1 MSQIRLFFYEDKN
14 IAKAIGDLLFE
25 RFDEGEFPVSVF
37 ETSEDTNIW
46 AISLYVEKEDAKRI
60 ENEVQEYLALC
71 GYPNTFEHEIIEETD
86 WVTKTLQDLAPVR
99 AGRFIVHGS
108 HDNDIPKSHEHS
120 IIIDAGQAFG
130 TGHHGT
136 TAGCLDMLGECL
148 KRQNYKN
155 ALDMGTGS
163 GVLAIALAK
172 ARPIN
177 ILASDIDPIA
187 TKTARDNTVIN
198 SVANQINCITAT
210 GFNHRGF
217 ADAAPFDLVI
227 ANILARPLQDL
238 AHPMSAY
245 LAPRATVILS
255 GLLPHQKSRI
265 CATYRLQGLRLEK
278 AHIRD
283 SWLTLVLTK

>member
-1 MSQIRLFFYEDKN
+1 MSQIRLFFTKDKDV
-14 IAKAIGDLLFE
+14 ARTIGDLIFE

-37 ETSEDTNIW
+37 ETCEESGTW
-46 AISLYVEKEDAKRI
+46 AVSIYVDKEDADRI
-60 ENEVQEYLALC
+60 GTEVQEYLASC
-71 GYPNTFEHEIIEETD
+71 GHPNTFEREIIEETD

-108 HDNDIPKSHEHS
+108 HDNDVPKPHEHS
-120 IIIDAGQAFG
+120 VIINAGQAFG

-148 KRQNYKN
+148 KRREYKN

-172 ARPIN
+172 ALPIN

-187 TKTARDNTVIN
+187 TTTARDNTIIN
-198 SVANQINCITAT
+198 GVANQINCITAT

-217 ADAAPFDLVI
+217 ADAGPFNLII

-245 LAPRATVILS
+245 LTPHATVILS
-255 GLLPHQKSRI
+255 GLLPHQKARI
-265 CATYRLQGLRLEK
+265 CATYRIQGLRLEK

-283 SWLTLVLTK
+283 GWLTLVLTK

>member
-1 MSQIRLFFYEDKN
+1 MSQIRLYFTEDKDV
-14 IAKAIGDLLFE
+14 ARTIGDLLFE

-37 ETSEDTNIW
+37 ETSEDSGTW
-46 AISLYVEKEDAKRI
+46 AISLYVEKEDADRI
-60 ENEVQEYLALC
+60 GTEVQEFLSLS
-71 GYPNTFEHEIIEETD
+71 GYPNTFEREIIEETD
-86 WVTKTLQDLAPVR
+86 WVTKTLQGLAPVR

-108 HDNDIPKSHEHS
+108 HDNDVPTSHEHS

-148 KRQNYKN
+148 KRRTYKN

-172 ARPIN
+172 ALPIKV
-177 ILASDIDPIA
+177 LASDIDPIA
-187 TKTARDNTVIN
+187 TITARDNTIIN
-198 SVANQINCITAT
+198 GVANQIKCITAT

-217 ADAAPFDLVI
+217 AGAGPFDLVI
-227 ANILARPLQDL
+227 ANILARPLQGL

-255 GLLPHQKSRI
+255 GLLPHQKARI
-265 CATYRLQGLRLEK
+265 CATYRLQGLKLEK

-283 SWLTLVLTK
+283 GWLTLVLTK

>member
-1 MSQIRLFFYEDKN
+1 MSQIRLFFSEDKDV
-14 IAKAIGDLLFE
+14 ARTIGDLLFE

-37 ETSEDTNIW
+37 ETNEDSGIW
-46 AISLYVEKEDAKRI
+46 AVSLYVETEDADRV
-60 ENEVQEYLALC
+60 ETEVQEFLSLS
-71 GYPNTFEHEIIEETD
+71 GYPNTFEREIIEETD

-108 HDNDIPKSHEHS
+108 HDNDVPKSHEHS
-120 IIIDAGQAFG
+120 VIIDAGQAFG

-148 KRQNYKN
+148 KRRNYNN
-155 ALDMGTGS
+155 ALDIGTGS

-172 ARPIN
+172 ALPIK

-187 TKTARDNTVIN
+187 TKTASDNTRIN
-198 SVANQINCITAT
+198 NVASQINCITAT

-217 ADAAPFDLVI
+217 ADAGPFDLII

-238 AHPMSAY
+238 AHPMRAY

-255 GLLPHQKSRI
+255 GLLPHQKARI
-265 CATYRLQGLRLEK
+265 CATYRLQGLKLEK
-278 AHIRD
+278 THIRNG
-283 SWLTLVLTK
+283 WLTLVLTK

>member
-14 IAKAIGDLLFE
+14 IARTIGDLLFE

-37 ETSEDTNIW
+37 ETSEDSGTW
-46 AISLYVEKEDAKRI
+46 AVALYVQNEDAERI
-60 ENEVQEYLALC
+60 EKDVQEFLALS
-71 GYPNTFEHEIIEETD
+71 GHPHTFEREIIEETD

-120 IIIDAGQAFG
+120 VIIDAGQAFG

-148 KRQNYKN
+148 KRRNYKN
-155 ALDMGTGS
+155 ALDIGTGS

-198 SVANQINCITAT
+198 GVANQINCITAT

-217 ADAAPFDLVI
+217 ADAGPFDLVI
-227 ANILARPLQDL
+227 ANILARPLQGL

-245 LAPRATVILS
+245 LAPRATIILS

-283 SWLTLVLTK
+283 GWLTLVLTK

>member
-1 MSQIRLFFYEDKN
+1 MSQIRLFFNEDKDV
-14 IAKAIGDLLFE
+14 ARTIGDLMFE
-25 RFDEGEFPVSVF
+25 RFDEGEFPVAVF
-37 ETSEDTNIW
+37 ETSEDSGIW
-46 AISLYVEKEDAKRI
+46 TVSLYVDTEDADRI
-60 ENEVQEYLALC
+60 ENEVREFLSLS
-71 GYPNTFEHEIIEETD
+71 GYPNTFEREIIEETD

-108 HDNDIPKSHEHS
+108 HDKHVPKSHEHS

-136 TAGCLDMLGECL
+136 TAGCLDMLEKCL
-148 KRQNYKN
+148 KRRDYKN
-155 ALDMGTGS
+155 ATDMGTGS

-172 ARPIN
+172 ALPIK

-187 TKTARDNTVIN
+187 TKTARDNTIIN
-198 SVANQINCITAT
+198 SVASQINCITAT

-217 ADAAPFDLVI
+217 ADAGPFDLVI
-227 ANILARPLQDL
+227 ANILARPLQGL

-255 GLLPHQKSRI
+255 GLLPHQKARI
-265 CATYRLQGLRLEK
+265 CATYRLQGLNLEK

-283 SWLTLVLTK
+283 GWLTLVLTK